1 MKCIKDPSLS
11 GNLSCTLRFVLGEQQ
26 SSVEDHWL
34 RPCLFY
40 PQREVFAVEEAY
52 TSHKRILK
60 YLTPHVRLFIYL
72 FHILFWFEAFY
83 EEFAQKVRLVLIL
96 FITKYIY
103 ILKKNSFHYI
113 SVWKRAL
120 LGKEGW
126 YLFSSLIARLFSF
139 PSNLWEIR
147 I

>member
-52 TSHKRILK
+52 TSHKRTLK

-83 EEFAQKVRLVLIL
+83 EEFAQKVRPVLYFLSWHIHIYFKIQL
-96 FITKYIY
+96 ISLHFRMKKGSIGQGRMVSIFQLDRTIIFI
-103 ILKKNSFHYI
+103 S
-113 SVWKRAL
+113 
-120 LGKEGW
+120 
-126 YLFSSLIARLFSF
+126 
-139 PSNLWEIR
+139 
-147 I
+147 

>member
-1 MKCIKDPSLS
+1 MKFIKDPSLS

-34 RPCLFY
+34 KPCLFY
-40 PQREVFAVEEAY
+40 LQREVFVEEAY
-52 TSHKRILK
+52 TSHKRTLK
-60 YLTPHVRLFIYL
+60 YLTPHVRLFIYFIYYSGLKL
-72 FHILFWFEAFY
+72 FMRNLSKGTSSTLFFTT
-83 EEFAQKVRLVLIL
+83 I
-96 FITKYIY
+96 YIY
-103 ILKKNSFHYI
+103 FLKYNSFHYV